1 MSVIKHDPIGGPPSK
16 GFRLDRTDA
25 KIWGVCGG
33 IANYTGIDAVWIRIG
48 LVAATLLLT
57 GLTIPVYIATALIA
71 D

>member
-33 IANYTGIDAVWIRIG
+33 IANYTGIDATLVRVGFVIG
-48 LVAATLLLT
+48 ALVSFGTAAVIY
-57 GLTIPVYIATALIA
+57 GAIGLIA